1 MTVRVSATDW
11 CEGGVGVEEA
21 VEIARAFAE
30 HGAAGIDVST
40 GQVVSEEQPAFGRSY
55 QTPFADRIRNEIGRK
70 YGIAVI
76 AVGAISSYDDV
87 NSLILAGRADL
98 CALGR
103 THLYDPQWT
112 LHAAAEQGYAGPGAT
127 WPMPFAAGNR
137 RPQGGTHGRP
147 AAAAGADPGRGAGD
161 GARPV
166 AAWRPGGGRWRVTAF
181 ALTSEQQ
188 DLAERVR
195 DLASGQ
201 LRALAEAGT
210 PGHVNRELIKA
221 MGDLGLLAR
230 LFPGVA
236 AGGLSRE
243 AAAMDLCLLREA
255 LATQSTEAETALAL
269 QGLGSYPVLQSGQEE
284 VVRRWLPAVAAGDAV
299 AAFALT
305 EPEAGSDA
313 AALTLRAEP
322 DGPGWRL
329 TGEKIWISNAPEADF
344 YTVFARTT
352 PGAGARGVSAFVVPA
367 DRPGLGGEHLDMI
380 SPHPIGRLVFD
391 GVPVQPAELLG
402 EQDRG
407 FRVAMRTLDLFR
419 PSVGAFAV
427 GMAQAATDAAVAH
440 AGTRTAFGGPLK
452 DQQAVSHLLAEMAT
466 RTEAARLLVYAAAAA
481 YDASAGASAAPA
493 ALGWRRRRRGKG
505 LAAKSAMAKLF
516 ATETAQFVVDAA
528 VQLHGAR
535 ALRRGHL
542 LEHLYREV
550 RAPRIYEGASEVQR
564 TIIARELYR

>member
-1 MTVRVSATDW
+1 
-11 CEGGVGVEEA
+11 
-21 VEIARAFAE
+21 
-30 HGAAGIDVST
+30 
-40 GQVVSEEQPAFGRSY
+40 
-55 QTPFADRIRNEIGRK
+55 
-70 YGIAVI
+70 
-76 AVGAISSYDDV
+76 
-87 NSLILAGRADL
+87 
-98 CALGR
+98 
-103 THLYDPQWT
+103 
-112 LHAAAEQGYAGPGAT
+112 
-127 WPMPFAAGNR
+127 
-137 RPQGGTHGRP
+137 
-147 AAAAGADPGRGAGD
+147 
-161 GARPV
+161 
-166 AAWRPGGGRWRVTAF
+166 
-181 ALTSEQQ
+181 
-188 DLAERVR
+188 
-195 DLASGQ
+195 
-201 LRALAEAGT
+201 
-210 PGHVNRELIKA
+210 
-221 MGDLGLLAR
+221 
-230 LFPGVA
+230 
-236 AGGLSRE
+236 
-243 AAAMDLCLLREA
+243 LREA

-269 QGLGSYPVLQSGQEE
+269 QGLGSYPVLQSGREE
-284 VVRRWLPAVAAGDAV
+284 VVRRWLSAVAAGDAV

-352 PGAGARGVSAFVVPA
+352 QGAGARGVSAFVVPA

-481 YDASAGASAAPA
+481 YDASAGASAGGGAGA
-493 ALGWRRRRRGKG
+493 GRG